1 MPERIQ
7 RKRTKGWKMPPNT
20 VNVTRPGKWGNPARV
35 GMWKGFT
42 AADAVEAYRCWQR
55 RDLSYR
61 SWEGISGKPPTD
73 EEIRR
78 ELRGK
83 NLACFCPL
91 DQPCHA
97 DVLLELANSPSGN
110 SQ

>member
-20 VNVTRPGKWGNPARV
+20 VNVTRPGKWGNPARI
-35 GMWKGFT
+35 GMWRNFNRE
-42 AADAVEAYRCWQR
+42 DAVRSFRGWIT

-61 SWEGISGKPPTD
+61 SYEITFGKPPTC
-73 EEIRR
+73 EEIKR
-78 ELRGK
+78 ELGGK

-91 DQPCHA
+91 DRPCHA
-97 DVLLELANSPSGN
+97 DVLLEMANSTVTSG
-110 SQ
+110 